1 MLVRVYVLY
10 SSSFIRV
17 EMICRIT
24 TNGIFIFAKPIKTPT
39 RLTTPSAP
47 NRYYFR
53 FYIRYFLCFYSLS
66 VLLCLYYD
74 FHNNNGKLIGIGL
87 VIVCMPVNHMQ
98 MASEEKRKK
107 KIGKKENEIKTKHFL
122 LLIYVAFSCFQW
134 MFVFI
139 THMFRVDGAV
149 QCCFMHVSLCI
160 LLHFVGLCLVFE
172 CVMYFFSSF
181 LFDFNFLL
189 FAKFSYIVMA
199 RFWYSYLSLLFS
211 FVVVATIIGF
221 SLSTYSVQCTYL

>member
-107 KIGKKENEIKTKHFL
+107 KDWEKGEWNKNKTL
-122 LLIYVAFSCFQW
+122 SSLNLCCFQLLSVDVCLYYTHVQGW
-134 MFVFI
+134 WCCSVLFYACITVYFATFCRFMPSFRMCYVF
-139 THMFRVDGAV
+139 F
-149 QCCFMHVSLCI
+149 F
-160 LLHFVGLCLVFE
+160 
-172 CVMYFFSSF
+172 FFS
-181 LFDFNFLL
+181 
-189 FAKFSYIVMA
+189 
-199 RFWYSYLSLLFS
+199 FWL
-211 FVVVATIIGF
+211 
-221 SLSTYSVQCTYL
+221 